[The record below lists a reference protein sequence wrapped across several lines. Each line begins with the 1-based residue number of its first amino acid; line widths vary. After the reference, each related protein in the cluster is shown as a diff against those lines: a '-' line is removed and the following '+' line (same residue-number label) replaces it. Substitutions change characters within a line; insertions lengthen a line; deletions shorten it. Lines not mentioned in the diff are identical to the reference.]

1 MRRLQAIVRPGQCF
15 GGPSRKRLL
24 QRRPSQIALTTG
36 RLDKRNARHLVRGQ
50 PDDCEAIEM
59 TTGNLSA
66 HEKTRL
72 HASARAILDRSN
84 FADIRLVL
92 YDELVTNCALHEAAF
107 REPVEW
113 FAGIQEVHAKV
124 IGRLFT
130 ETVRSAS
137 RTAEREMRQ
146 EMQAAQTTTWRAED
160 EAAL

>member
-1 MRRLQAIVRPGQCF
+1 MI
-15 GGPSRKRLL
+15 
-24 QRRPSQIALTTG
+24 
-36 RLDKRNARHLVRGQ
+36 
-50 PDDCEAIEM
+50 
-59 TTGNLSA
+59 TGNPSV

-92 YDELVTNCALHEAAF
+92 SDELVRTCALREAAI

-113 FAGIQEVHAKV
+113 FAGIQEVHSNE

-130 ETVRSAS
+130 EAVGSAS
-137 RTAEREMRQ
+137 RTAERERRQ
-146 EMQAAQTTTWRAED
+146 EMQASQTTTWRAED